1 MKFIV
6 IELQTNTDGSV
17 GNLVYSYDT
26 RAEAES
32 KYHAVLSAAAVS
44 ALPIH
49 AAVLM
54 DNTGIVYGQQMYEH
68 TTEAPA
74 E

>member
-6 IELQTNTDGSV
+6 IELQTNADGTV